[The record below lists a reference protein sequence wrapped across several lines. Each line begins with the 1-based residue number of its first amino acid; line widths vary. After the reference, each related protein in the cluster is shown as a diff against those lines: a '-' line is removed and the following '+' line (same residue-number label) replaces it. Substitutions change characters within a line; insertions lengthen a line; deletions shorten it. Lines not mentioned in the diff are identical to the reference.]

1 MKMELLAK
9 QFNFGLLREMT
20 KMITKN
26 LNKIIDYNF
35 YPVKE
40 AENSNKRHRPI
51 GIGVQGLAD
60 VFAMLRMP
68 FDSQEAREIL
78 NRKIFENIYFAAIE
92 SSMEIARKSKKFVQ
106 EYKRIY
112 NQKLKT
118 LIINL
123 PMKKQRMNELKD
135 EHFIIDEEL
144 KLPGQ
149 YAGAY
154 SSFIG
159 SPIYEGQLQY
169 DMWGVEPSSDM
180 AEEWTRLKE

>member
-1 MKMELLAK
+1 
-9 QFNFGLLREMT
+9 
-20 KMITKN
+20 MITKN

-68 FDSQEAREIL
+68 FDSDEARDI
-78 NRKIFENIYFAAIE
+78 NRKFLKIYFAAIE
-92 SSMEIARKSKKFVQ
+92 SSMEIARKRKKFVQ

-112 NQKLKT
+112 NQQLKNT
-118 LIINL
+118 DY
-123 PMKKQRMNELKD
+123 KFTDEETKRMQELEN
-135 EHFIIDEEL
+135 EHFITQEKL

-149 YAGAY
+149 YTGRIHH
-154 SSFIG
+154 SLVHLFMMDNCNMIC
-159 SPIYEGQLQY
+159 
-169 DMWGVEPSSDM
+169 GVLNPLVIWQKNGLD
-180 AEEWTRLKE
+180 